1 MELSGR
7 WLESENAKVPNHD
20 TYPQGKIKMHTKL
33 TFNPI
38 FVIGIICLL
47 ALSTLQI
54 PAAYPNEG
62 GQISL
67 EVVIQTAM
75 RENPTLNAIREK
87 IKVARARVE
96 GIALLANPEL
106 ETEFAGGIDGHQGLE
121 LTQLFQLGGQRGHQ
135 RRIAKV
141 HLEKVNAELSEA
153 SRLLTKSVKIAFYE
167 LALAQEKI
175 KLVKEIIQH
184 SERMSNIAQFQFETG
199 DISVTQANLAS
210 IQLQSTLREA
220 TMLEGELQ
228 LVQLELNNLMGSPLE
243 MARIAVGG
251 LPDFSTAGLGSPQAT
266 PKMSPDVFSKLTLD
280 ILEARALES
289 RNDLKSVQLNAELT
303 ENELRL
309 AKAANIPDLSVGAL
323 TQRRESENTLGVKFT
338 ILLPFFDRNRAEIDA
353 AKAQQQVDTIE
364 INSQER
370 QISREVMAA
379 FLSVKTAQKTLK
391 FYEGDSVKLLNE
403 NLKLTRT
410 AYELGEAKLLE
421 VILMQNEF
429 VEMRFAYLEALA
441 AYYKALAQLEAAID
455 TPIELLL
462 P

>member
-1 MELSGR
+1 
-7 WLESENAKVPNHD
+7 
-20 TYPQGKIKMHTKL
+20 MHTKL

-47 ALSTLQI
+47 ALSVWQMPT
-54 PAAYPNEG
+54 AFSDEAFSYKEG
-62 GQISL
+62 QVSL
-67 EVVIQTAM
+67 EVALQTAL
-75 RENPTLNAIREK
+75 RENPDLNVIREK
-87 IKVARARVE
+87 LKVVHARIE
-96 GIALLANPEL
+96 GIALLGNPEL
-106 ETEFAGGIDGHQGLE
+106 ETEFAGGIDGDQGLE

-141 HLEKVNAELSEA
+141 HLEKVNAELAEA

-167 LALAQEKI
+167 LALAQEKLE
-175 KLVKEIIQH
+175 LVKEVIQH
-184 SERMSNIAQFQFETG
+184 NEQMSDIAQFQFEAG
-199 DISVTQANLAS
+199 DISVTQVNLAN
-210 IQLQSTLREA
+210 IQLQSALREVVK
-220 TMLEGELQ
+220 LEGELQ
-228 LVQLELNNLMGSPLE
+228 LTQLELNALMGTALE
-243 MARIAVGG
+243 TVRIAVGG
-251 LPDFSTAGLGSPQAT
+251 FPSASSTSFGTPQTT
-266 PKMSPDVFSKLTLD
+266 PEISPDAISELTLD
-280 ILEARALES
+280 ALKTHALAR
-289 RNDLKSVQLNAELT
+289 RNDLKSVQLNADLT

-323 TQRRESENTLGVKFT
+323 AQRSSGENQIGVKLT
-338 ILLPFFDRNRAEIDA
+338 VPLPFFDRNRAEIDA

-364 INSQER
+364 ISNQER
-370 QISREVMAA
+370 QISQEVMAA
-379 FLSVKTAQKTLK
+379 FLSLKTAQKTLK

-429 VEMRFAYLEALA
+429 IEMRFAYLEALA

-455 TPIELLL
+455 TPIEQLL

>member
-1 MELSGR
+1 MR
-7 WLESENAKVPNHD
+7 
-20 TYPQGKIKMHTKL
+20 TKL

-54 PAAYPNEG
+54 PAAYSNEE

-75 RENPTLNAIREK
+75 HENPTLNAIREK

-96 GIALLANPEL
+96 GISLLANPEL
-106 ETEFAGGIDGHQGLE
+106 ETEFAGGIDGDQGLE
-121 LTQLFQLGGQRGHQ
+121 LTQSFQLSGQRGHQ
-135 RRIAKV
+135 RQIAKV
-141 HLEKVNAELSEA
+141 HLEKVNAALAEA
-153 SRLLTKSVKIAFYE
+153 SRLLTKSVKIVFYE
-167 LALAQEKI
+167 LALTQEKI

-184 SERMSNIAQFQFETG
+184 SEQMSNIAQFQFETG

-210 IQLQSTLREA
+210 IQLQSALREA

-243 MARIAVGG
+243 TTRIAVGG
-251 LPDFSTAGLGSPQAT
+251 LPDFSTACLGSPQTT

-280 ILEARALES
+280 ILETHALES
-289 RNDLKSVQLNAELT
+289 RNDLKSVQLNAKLT

-323 TQRRESENTLGVKFT
+323 AQRSSGENQIGVKLT
-338 ILLPFFDRNRAEIDA
+338 VPLPFFDRNRAEIDA
-353 AKAQQQVDTIE
+353 AKAQQQVDAIE
-364 INSQER
+364 ISSQER
-370 QISREVMAA
+370 QISQEVMTA
-379 FLSVKTAQKTLK
+379 FLSLKTAQKTLK

-429 VEMRFAYLEALA
+429 IEMRFAYLEALA

-455 TPIELLL
+455 TPIEQLL